1 MVKFPDERSESVAQA
16 RPKRLYS
23 ARAQC
28 QTTDLAVKPLLALV
42 PVMLLCAA
50 SLGGAEEHPART
62 FYTGHSFAGAGPVWL
77 GILARQANLAGYENL
92 GRQAL
97 GGSRVADHWK
107 LAEERNEAKKSL
119 LKGGMDVLT
128 LSPNMQLP
136 DEGIDLFVDLA
147 LMHNPK
153 IRVLV
158 QGSWMTWDGLGKD
171 GLKNIERDGRPV
183 SEIRERTA
191 RHMEEIRAQ
200 LRATNARVGREI
212 CTLIPVGT
220 AVVRLRELV
229 ADGKLPGFER
239 PAQLFNDDIGHAK
252 APVLHLCAYMYFTAV
267 FQRDPRGLPGLGNN
281 GWTKPDG
288 APDPKL
294 TPLLQQIA
302 WETMRAEPLSGVKA
316 K

>member
-229 ADGKLPGFER
+229 ADGKLPALNGPRSFSTTTSATRRHRCCTSAPICISPPSSSVTRAVCPASATTAGRNRTAR
-239 PAQLFNDDIGHAK
+239 PTRSSRRCSSKSHGK
-252 APVLHLCAYMYFTAV
+252 PCA
-267 FQRDPRGLPGLGNN
+267 RSR
-281 GWTKPDG
+281 
-288 APDPKL
+288 
-294 TPLLQQIA
+294 
-302 WETMRAEPLSGVKA
+302 
-316 K
+316 